1 MVGLTSG
8 HERGDVYR
16 ALLEGI
22 ALEQALATQL
32 IADRAGLQVEE
43 YAAIGG
49 GAASDLW
56 CQIVADAS
64 GRRVLRPATREAS
77 SLGAAMCAAC
87 GAGWFT
93 SVDEAAKAMAS
104 SAASTLEPDPARA
117 ARYAELLAVY
127 RDVYLQLRSIYSKLA
142 QLDLES

>member
-1 MVGLTSG
+1 ML
-8 HERGDVYR
+8 RGALAR
-16 ALLEGI
+16 ALQSRPAASQHLLAI
-22 ALEQALATQL
+22 ALVMVPTH
-32 IADRAGLQVEE
+32 DGKR
-43 YAAIGG
+43 
-49 GAASDLW
+49 DLW